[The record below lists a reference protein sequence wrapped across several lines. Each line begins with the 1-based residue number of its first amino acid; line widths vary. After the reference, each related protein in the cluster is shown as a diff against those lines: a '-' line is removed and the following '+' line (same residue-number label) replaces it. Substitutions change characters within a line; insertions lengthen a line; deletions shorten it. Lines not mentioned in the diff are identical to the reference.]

1 MDIGNSEKQAPGS
14 GLRAPGRLGF
24 ITPSP
29 STSSSKGEERP
40 LKKSARPGSGTQGLT
55 FRASCLPQGGFTLL
69 EVMIALAVVAIALV
83 TLLGAGSRSI
93 DVHGRLQKITQA
105 TLLAQQ
111 RMSEIEIQAAGGSG
125 LPLLE
130 EEGVFEAPF
139 EQFRWRVL
147 YEDSPLPQ
155 LKIVTVTVAWG
166 EERRNEMVDLNSF
179 IIQ

>member
-1 MDIGNSEKQAPGS
+1 MDIGNSKKQERKKRDA
-14 GLRAPGRLGF
+14 GR
-24 ITPSP
+24 
-29 STSSSKGEERP
+29 ERHLFSYFVP
-40 LKKSARPGSGTQGLT
+40 LT
-55 FRASCLPQGGFTLL
+55 ASRGFTLL

-83 TLLGAGSRSI
+83 TLLGTGSRSI